1 MDISKLFFTI
11 SNLITINDITFI
23 VNTVVLPNLYVFIFL
38 YIMFEE
44 MGFPMII
51 PGEFFVFLTGYEIA
65 LGKADPIIL
74 FCLILLATFIG
85 SSVLYSILS
94 WKGINF
100 IEKYGRYI
108 MMPKSKIEKVQNW
121 FLQNGVR
128 AIILGRWIFGLRI
141 ITNIVSGIFR
151 YPYKKFVFLTMFATF
166 FWILFY
172 FILGI
177 FFGKYYTSIISFL
190 SHFNSIV
197 IELVYLTFI
206 TSITFLSLH
215 ITKKLGERNRPN

>member
-11 SNLITINDITFI
+11 SNLITINDINLI
-23 VNTVVLPNLYVFIFL
+23 VNTVVLPNLYIFIFL

-51 PGEFFVFLTGYEIA
+51 PGEFFVFLAGYEVSI
-65 LGKADPIIL
+65 GKANILFLSLIIL
-74 FCLILLATFIG
+74 VATFIG
-85 SSVLYSILS
+85 SSILYSILS
-94 WKGINF
+94 WRGINF
-100 IEKYGRYI
+100 IENYGRYI

-141 ITNIVSGIFR
+141 VTNIVSGIFR
-151 YPYKKFVFLTMFATF
+151 YPYKKFVFLTLFATF
-166 FWILFY
+166 FWIILY
-172 FILGI
+172 FTLGI
-177 FFGKYYTSIISFL
+177 FFGKYYTSIITFL

-215 ITKKLGERNRPN
+215 ITKKLGERNQS